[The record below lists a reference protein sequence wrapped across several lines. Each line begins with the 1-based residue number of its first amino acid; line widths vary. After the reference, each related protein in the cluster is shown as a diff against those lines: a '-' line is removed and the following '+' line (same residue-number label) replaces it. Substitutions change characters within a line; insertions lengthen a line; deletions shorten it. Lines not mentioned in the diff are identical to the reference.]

1 MSTVV
6 LGRQPASTLGDT
18 PTMKS
23 SVPSTPSSPR
33 PERGRARTVLALL
46 ASVTML
52 LTSACAVAN
61 SDTAGD
67 AGSADGRT
75 LRVVLTQEPPTLE
88 PCESSLTAT
97 GVVVRSNIT
106 EPLVE
111 RDPTSGGL
119 QPLLA
124 TGWRQTEPRTW
135 TFDIR
140 SGVNFQNGRP
150 FTAKDAAFSIDR
162 AVNSDLACNVEGYV
176 FGDEKLDV
184 RAVSPTRLTVTTEKT
199 DPILPLRLSFVEIV
213 PHTTST
219 EAKVRIPVGTGP
231 YAVKAWQTGVS
242 ISLARN
248 DDYWGKAPAYPRARY
263 VWRSDASVRAAMID
277 KGEADIA
284 TALDHISA
292 DQGNTVA
299 YPNNETTA
307 LRLDGREAPLNDIR
321 VRKAIGLAVD
331 REGIIEA
338 LLGGLAKPAAQL
350 VPPGVVGHNDGLAPA
365 PYKVAAARALVKQA
379 AADGVP
385 VHRRITLVARNGMF
399 AGIAEVAEALQYEM
413 AKVGL
418 NVRIRMAD
426 TATHLQYQLR
436 PLPRGVGPIA
446 LLIMHGNQ
454 AGDAAFTTSQYLQS
468 DGPQSTFGTK
478 ELDRRIAAADAL
490 SGKARQKAFAEVLSY
505 QNKTVV
511 QYAYLAHMRGLLG
524 LSPKVRYRPDSATG
538 DEMRLA
544 EVGPATARGH

>member
-1 MSTVV
+1 
-6 LGRQPASTLGDT
+6 
-18 PTMKS
+18 
-23 SVPSTPSSPR
+23 
-33 PERGRARTVLALL
+33 
-46 ASVTML
+46 ML

-61 SDTAGD
+61 SDAAGD

-111 RDPTSGGL
+111 RDPTSGKL
-119 QPLLA
+119 EPLLA
-124 TGWRQTEPRTW
+124 TGWRQTRPTTW

-140 SGVNFQNGRP
+140 PGVTFQNGQP

-162 AVNSDLACNVEGYV
+162 AVNSDLACNVDGYV
-176 FGDEKLDV
+176 FGDAKLDV

-213 PHTTST
+213 PRTTDT
-219 EAKVRIPVGTGP
+219 KAKVRIPIGTGP
-231 YAVKAWQTGVS
+231 YAVKSWQTGVS

-248 DDYWGKAPAYPRARY
+248 ADYWGKAPAYPRARY

-284 TALDHISA
+284 TALDHTSA
-292 DQGNTVA
+292 EEGNTVA

-331 REGIIEA
+331 REGIIGA

-350 VPPGVVGHNDGLAPA
+350 VPPGVVGHNDDLAPT
-365 PYKVAAARALVKQA
+365 PYQEAAARALVKQA

-399 AGIAEVAEALQYEM
+399 AGIAEVTEALQYEM
-413 AKVGL
+413 ARVGL

-436 PLPRGVGPIA
+436 PLPRGVGPVA

-478 ELDRRIAAADAL
+478 DLDRRIAAADAL
-490 SGKARQKAFAEVLSY
+490 SGKARQKAFADVLAH
-505 QNKTVV
+505 QNTSVV

-524 LSPKVRYRPDSATG
+524 LSPSVRYRPDSATG
-538 DEMRLA
+538 DEMRLS
-544 EVGPATARGH
+544 EVGPAPAGRR

>member
-1 MSTVV
+1 
-6 LGRQPASTLGDT
+6 
-18 PTMKS
+18 MKL
-23 SVPSTPSSPR
+23 SVPSLPR
-33 PERGRARTVLALL
+33 PRPRRAHRLRTLL
-46 ASVTML
+46 ISGMTL

-111 RDPTSGGL
+111 REPSTGKL
-119 QPLLA
+119 QPLLS
-124 TGWRQTEPRTW
+124 TGWRQTEPTTW

-140 SGVNFQNGRP
+140 SGVNFQNGQP
-150 FTAKDAAFSIDR
+150 FTAEDAVFSIDR
-162 AVNSDLACNVEGYV
+162 AVNSDLACNVDGYV
-176 FGDEKLDV
+176 FGDEKLEV
-184 RAVSPTRLTVTTEKT
+184 RAVSPTRLTVTTEKA

-213 PHTTST
+213 PRTTST
-219 EAKVRIPVGTGP
+219 KAKVRIPVGTGP
-231 YAVKAWQTGVS
+231 YAVTSWQTGVS

-248 DDYWGKAPAYPRARY
+248 EKYWGKAPAYPRARY

-284 TALDHISA
+284 MALDPMDATGDNS
-292 DQGNTVA
+292 VA

-321 VRKAIGLAVD
+321 VRKAIGMAID
-331 REGIIEA
+331 RQGIADA

-350 VPPGVVGHNDGLAPA
+350 VPPGVVGHNDNLTPT
-365 PYKVAAARALVKQA
+365 PYDVSAARALVEQA

-385 VHRRITLVARNGMF
+385 VHRRITLVARNGQF

-436 PLPRGVGPIA
+436 PLPRGVGPVA

-454 AGDAAFTTSQYLQS
+454 AGDAAFTTSQYLLS
-468 DGPQSTFGTK
+468 DGPQSTFGTQ
-478 ELDRRIAAADAL
+478 ELNRRIAAADTR
-490 SGKARQKAFAEVLSY
+490 SGKDRQKAFASVLAHQNTEVA
-505 QNKTVV
+505 

-524 LSPKVRYRPDSATG
+524 LSPSVRYRPDSATG
-538 DEMRLA
+538 DEMRLS
-544 EVGPATARGH
+544 EVRPATAGRH

>member
-1 MSTVV
+1 
-6 LGRQPASTLGDT
+6 
-18 PTMKS
+18 MKS
-23 SVPSTPSSPR
+23 SVRSIPR
-33 PERGRARTVLALL
+33 PGTSRGHAVLTFLT
-46 ASVTML
+46 SGIML

-67 AGSADGRT
+67 TGSADGST

-88 PCESSLTAT
+88 PCESSTTAT

-111 RDPTSGGL
+111 RDPTSGKL
-119 QPLLA
+119 EPLLA
-124 TGWRQTEPRTW
+124 TGWRQTKPRTW

-140 SGVNFQNGRP
+140 SGVTFQNGQP

-162 AVNSDLACNVEGYV
+162 AVNSDLACNVDGYV

-184 RAVSPTRLTVTTEKT
+184 RAVSPTRLTVTTEKP
-199 DPILPLRLSFVEIV
+199 DPIIPLRISFIEIV
-213 PHTTST
+213 PRTTDT
-219 EAKVRIPVGTGP
+219 EAKVRIPIGTGP
-231 YAVKAWQTGVS
+231 YAVSRWQTGVS

-248 DDYWGKAPAYPRARY
+248 DKYWGKAPAYPRATY
-263 VWRSDASVRAAMID
+263 VWRSDASVRAAMIN

-284 TALDHISA
+284 TSLDPMDATEDNS
-292 DQGNTVA
+292 VA

-307 LRLDGREAPLNDIR
+307 LRLDGREAPLDDIR
-321 VRKAIGLAVD
+321 VRRAIGMAID
-331 REGIIEA
+331 RKGIIDA

-350 VPPGVVGHNDGLAPA
+350 VPPGVVGHNDDLVP
-365 PYKVAAARALVKQA
+365 PSYDVAAARELVRQA

-385 VHRRITLVARNGMF
+385 VTRRITLVARNGQF
-399 AGIAEVAEALQYEM
+399 AGIAETAEALQYEM
-413 AKVGL
+413 ARIGL

-426 TATHLQYQLR
+426 TATSLQYQLR

-446 LLIMHGNQ
+446 MLVMHGNQ
-454 AGDAAFTTSQYLQS
+454 AGDAAFTTSQYLLS
-468 DGPQSTFGTK
+468 EGPQSTFGTH
-478 ELDRRIAAADAL
+478 ELDRRVAAAGEL
-490 SGKARQKAFAEVLSY
+490 SGKARQKAFAELLDY
-505 QNKTVV
+505 QNRTVA

-524 LSPKVRYRPDSATG
+524 LSPSVRYRPNSATG

-544 EVGPATARGH
+544 EVSPVKAGRH